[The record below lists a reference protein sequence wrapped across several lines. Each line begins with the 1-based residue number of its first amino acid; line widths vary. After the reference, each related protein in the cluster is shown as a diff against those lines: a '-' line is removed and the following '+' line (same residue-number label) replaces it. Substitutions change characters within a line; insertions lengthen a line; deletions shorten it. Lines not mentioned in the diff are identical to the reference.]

1 LPTEQALQKMEA
13 QHVKL
18 QAQTE
23 FIELSAFPTSDSMEL
38 QSWT

>member
-1 LPTEQALQKMEA
+1 LLTGQALQKMEA

-23 FIELSAFPTSDSMEL
+23 FIELSAFRISGSMEL